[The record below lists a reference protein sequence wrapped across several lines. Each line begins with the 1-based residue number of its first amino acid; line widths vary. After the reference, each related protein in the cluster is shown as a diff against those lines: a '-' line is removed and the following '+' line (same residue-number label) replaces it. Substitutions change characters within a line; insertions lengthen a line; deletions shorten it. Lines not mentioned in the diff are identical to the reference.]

1 MKLKINNVLYE
12 MQVAPVLVETL
23 NETFDTFSCVLPFT
37 SVATPFA
44 PQSEVL
50 LLDDENKA
58 IQKFVIVSDKV
69 ELSSHEK
76 QIYKH
81 SLELTEFI
89 QTLNKRYI
97 KDMSFR
103 QPPSPI
109 KRDYSGVGIFYNEQ
123 TSSFE
128 KLTTSYTSRDYC
140 EIKLSK
146 NEKIRRCYIRTKAV
160 SAGNNLAYTKND
172 EIYSGNYSL
181 DANYKLEISNVP
193 SANVLPKTKTIQI
206 TQAGTYE
213 FKDDDFFNY
222 YTSTERKIVL
232 EFPNGEEKDEDFNVG
247 ESSLTPYADIY
258 YELVVETYY
267 FSLWDVLEDIRI
279 ADNIIYKF
287 NNENETNYLFSNG
300 IKMPYSMGYTLKN
313 TVAPDIVIQ
322 QSTTYQAINE
332 VAKFLDG
339 VWKVN
344 PTTNELEIEYF
355 NDNTA
360 NKIETNIADTSL
372 ELVDENYVDN
382 LICYFQ
388 NGKANINNVK
398 WTPSKTQFKVLTGK
412 TIGAFNESE
421 MYFHLDSQIEDI
433 VKVEVLIPS
442 ASISIWVNGTT
453 RAIFLTNYYLDITP
467 FVVSEDESALLDY
480 ISSKPVI
487 ELNYATTY
495 NSVSFQRGATEIPMA
510 SKTSSIWGL
519 QYLPLKYAIRS
530 AIAKKFALSLGT
542 GAATSSLNVS
552 NFDEEH
558 FSSLEVRV
566 AYTTPINGKI
576 KLESKEKKFDGEVLT
591 NQSSG
596 EPSIESLSNNMFG
609 LSLKLGQPK
618 RNVIEKFNQFTNRPK
633 KGEIRVIDGDIWRAD
648 TIKTTIY
655 NTFVQCETTYV
666 KNFNQ
671 LSSRIEINSTKRFY
685 EIDKAITSEENICE
699 HIIFTTNVESRTNP
713 SLLKVPSS
721 LTHNNIN
728 YGTCCI
734 TDDFMEVFAKNFN
747 NSRIEDDYL
756 RVCGAV
762 INNNMKTQKIYI
774 PFVSYGGANFINFKM
789 NYQHSI
795 LAGYERKENPLR
807 NSVVNYTTTN
817 GFLEKMDI
825 LLYTAN
831 NDTNPFTSPL
841 IDNNTFTNL
850 NKKLFV
856 VIPDYLAHKKPTE
869 IMGVDFQ
876 VSLLPEKKDV
886 NNIFF
891 GSALTINNI
900 LLTGES
906 QELQV
911 YYSDSKYSN
920 YDKYAKGIKLEN
932 CNIVC
937 GKVKRGLSGI
947 SGYYELEIAN
957 LTQEHTSW
965 CICNE
970 KKEILIAINSNNNKI
985 RYYVSGKDRE

>member
-1 MKLKINNVLYE
+1 MKLKINDELYE
-12 MQVAPVLVETL
+12 MQIAPVLVETL
-23 NETFDTFSCVLPFT
+23 NETFDTFSCILPFT
-37 SVATPFA
+37 SVSAPFE

-50 LLDDENKA
+50 LMDDENNA

-81 SLELTEFI
+81 SLDLTEYI

-109 KRDYSGVGIFYNEQ
+109 KNDYSGVGIFYNEA

-128 KLTTSYTSRDYC
+128 RVLPSYTSRDYC
-140 EIKLSK
+140 EIKLAK
-146 NEKIRRCYIRTKAV
+146 NEKIKRCYIRTKAV
-160 SAGNNLAYTKND
+160 SAGNQIAYTKSD
-172 EIYSGNYSL
+172 EISSGVYSL
-181 DANYKLEISNVP
+181 DGNYKLEISIVP
-193 SANVLPKTKTIQI
+193 SASVLPKTSTIQI
-206 TQAGTYE
+206 TQAGIYE
-213 FKDDDFFNY
+213 FKDANFLDY
-222 YTSTERKIVL
+222 YPSTERKVVL
-232 EFPNGEEKDEDFNVG
+232 EFPDNEEKAEDFNVG

-267 FSLWDVLEDIRI
+267 FSLWDILEEIRV
-279 ADNIIYKF
+279 ADNIVYKF
-287 NNENETNYLFSNG
+287 NDANASNYLFANG
-300 IKMPYSMGYTLKN
+300 IKMPYSMSAKLKK
-313 TVAPDIVIQ
+313 TIAPDIVIQ
-322 QSTTYQAINE
+322 QSTVYQAINE

-344 PTTNELEIEYF
+344 PTTNELELEYF

-360 NKIETNIADTSL
+360 NEIETNIADASL
-372 ELVDENYVDN
+372 ELLDENYADN

-388 NGKANINNVK
+388 NGKMNMNNIK

-412 TIGAFNESE
+412 TIGAFNESD
-421 MYFHLDSQIEDI
+421 MYFHLDSTIENI
-433 VKVEVLIPS
+433 IKVEVLIPS
-442 ASISIWVNGTT
+442 ASISIWVNGVT
-453 RAIFLTNYYLDITP
+453 RSIILNNYYLDITP
-467 FVVSEDESALLDY
+467 FVVSDDESALLDY
-480 ISSKPVI
+480 IDSKPAI

-495 NSVSFQRGATEIPMA
+495 NSVAYSRGSTEIPMA
-510 SKTSSIWGL
+510 TKTTSLWNLSF
-519 QYLPLKYAIRS
+519 LPLKYAIRS
-530 AIAKKFALSLGT
+530 AIAKKFALSLGV
-542 GAATSSLNVS
+542 GANTSILSVA
-552 NFDEEH
+552 NFDDGH
-558 FSSLEVRV
+558 FGTLEVRV
-566 AYTTPINGKI
+566 AYSTLINGKI

-618 RNVIEKFNQFTNRPK
+618 RNVIEKFNLFENRPK
-633 KGEIRVIDGDIWRAD
+633 KGEIRVIDNEIWRAD

-655 NTFVQCETTYV
+655 NNFIQCETTYV

-685 EIDKAITSEENICE
+685 EIEKAIISEENICE
-699 HIIFTTNVESRTNP
+699 HIMFATDTTATINP
-713 SLLKVPSS
+713 TLLKVPST
-721 LTHNNIN
+721 LTNNNIN

-734 TDDFMEVFAKNFN
+734 TEDFMEAFAKNFN

-762 INNNMKTQKIYI
+762 INNNIKTQKIYI

-795 LAGYERKENPLR
+795 LAGYERKENPLK

-825 LLYTAN
+825 LLYTAS
-831 NDTNPFTSPL
+831 DDARPFTSPL
-841 IDNNTFTNL
+841 IEDETFTNL
-850 NKKLFV
+850 DKKLFV
-856 VIPDYLAHKKPTE
+856 VIPEYLVHKRPTE
-869 IMGVDFQ
+869 IMGVNFQ
-876 VSLLPEKKDV
+876 VSLLPEPKDI

-891 GSALTINNI
+891 GSALTIENI
-900 LLTGES
+900 LLTGIS
-906 QELQV
+906 PELQV

-920 YDKYAKGIKLEN
+920 FDKYAKGTKLEN

-937 GKVKRGLSGI
+937 DKVKRGLTGV
-947 SGYYELEIAN
+947 SGYYELEVAN
-957 LTQEHTSW
+957 LSQPHSSW

-970 KKEILIAINSNNNKI
+970 KNEILIAINSSNNKI
-985 RYYVSGKDRE
+985 RYYASGKDRA